1 MRIYE
6 VEYNAESPIILS
18 RPSVTN
24 VFHNS
29 YKYLPGSTIR
39 GAILT
44 YLINN
49 NHDIKEEMV
58 KPSMLFHPAFPVKD
72 DLVFKPAQVLLFRC
86 KLCNTYKPLNPYE
99 VNLDNLDNFDNFEM
113 PFKCDNGHPFALKP
127 IGGELIAIKD
137 GRVEEYKPKYA
148 IFDSVGI
155 NRVTGSSDVNLI
167 YTYIALINAKYR
179 GLIVTNDSC
188 KFDLKELLDNEV
200 IFVGKGINR
209 GFGCLRVKIKEK
221 SKHDIIK
228 KYDKLNNKIVLK
240 ALSPIFNI
248 NISDNGLVTNY
259 EFKIKLSRCKILS
272 NGSMYVSGFSIVSNT
287 EKVKIAALKEGSLL
301 ITDNISEDD
310 IADIVLN
317 GIGPFICAGFNIVE
331 VLDHDSPY

>member
-6 VEYNAESPIILS
+6 VEYNAETPIILS

-44 YLINN
+44 YLKRN

-72 DLVFKPAQVLLFRC
+72 DLVFKPAQVLLYKC
-86 KLCNTYKPLNPYE
+86 KLCKDEKDPYNVVNPYK
-99 VNLDNLDNFDNFEM
+99 VNLDDCEI
-113 PFKCDNGHPFALKP
+113 PFKCKNDHPFALKP
-127 IGGELIAIKD
+127 IGGELIAVKD
-137 GRVEEYKPKYA
+137 GKKVEKYEPKYA

-155 NRVTGSSDVNLI
+155 NRVTASSDVNLL
-167 YTYIALINAKYR
+167 YTYIALINAKYK

-188 KFDLKELLDNEV
+188 KFDLEKLLDGKV

-221 SKHDIIK
+221 SKNGIIK
-228 KYDKLNNKIVLK
+228 KYSRLNDKIVLK

-248 NISDNGLVTNY
+248 NISNNGLVTNY
-259 EFKIKLSRCKILS
+259 EFKIKSSKCKIWS
-272 NGSMYVSGFSIVSNT
+272 NGLIDVSGFSIVSNT
-287 EKVKIAALKEGSLL
+287 EKVKITALKEGSLL
-301 ITDNISEDD
+301 ITNNISEDD
-310 IADIVLN
+310 IVDILLN
-317 GIGPFICAGFNIVE
+317 GIGPFACSGFNIVE
-331 VLDHDSPY
+331 VLDYDSPY

>member
-6 VEYNAESPIILS
+6 VEYNAETPIILS
-18 RPSVTN
+18 KPSVTN

-44 YLINN
+44 YLKRN

-72 DLVFKPAQVLLFRC
+72 DLVFKPAQVLLYKC
-86 KLCNTYKPLNPYE
+86 KLCNTYEPLNPYE
-99 VNLDNLDNFDNFEM
+99 VDLDNFKI
-113 PFKCDNGHPFALKP
+113 PFKCVNNHPFALKH
-127 IGGELIAIKD
+127 IGDELIAVKD
-137 GRVEEYKPKYA
+137 GKDGKKEVEKYEPKYA

-155 NRVTGSSDVNLI
+155 NRVTASSDVNLL
-167 YTYIALINAKYR
+167 YTYIALINAKYK

-209 GFGCLRVKIKEK
+209 GFGCLRVRIKEK
-221 SKHDIIK
+221 SKNDIIK
-228 KYDKLNNKIVLK
+228 KYNRLNDKIVLK
-240 ALSPIFNI
+240 ALSPVFNI
-248 NISDNGLVTNY
+248 NIIDNGLVTNY
-259 EFKIKLSRCKILS
+259 EFKIKSSKCKIWS
-272 NGSMYVSGFSIVSNT
+272 NGSIDVSGFSIVSNT
-287 EKVKIAALKEGSLL
+287 EKVKITALKEGSLL
-301 ITDNISEDD
+301 ITNNISEDD
-310 IADIVLN
+310 IVDILLN
-317 GIGPFICAGFNIVE
+317 GIGPFACSGFNIVE
-331 VLDHDSPY
+331 VLDYDSPY